1 MNILDIMSTKKLLKK
16 NYVLIIIGA
25 IILIIGGALVGSN
38 ESKRDDAPAYRR
50 VRSYTVITASTN
62 TAEYTGVIRARTE
75 SNLGFRVAG
84 KITEKLVKDGDHVI
98 RGQALMRL
106 DPTDIA
112 LGLAASKEAVT
123 AAKAQNRQALA
134 DERRMRNLLSEKA
147 VSTKDYDHARALADA
162 TTAQLSAAIANAKQ
176 MENQV
181 DYALLRAD
189 ADGIIMETVAD
200 VGQVVNTGAVV
211 VRLAHDGAREAVIN
225 FPEGD
230 AKASQHSAVAS
241 LYAAQGKIFPAE
253 LRELSAQADPIT
265 RTYQARYTLKEE
277 GKDAPL
283 GATVTVRLERDES
296 SGGAQLCEIP
306 IGALFDDGSGIS
318 VWVISPETSTLSRR
332 PVVVVK
338 LGSETALISKGL
350 ELGEQIL
357 ALGAHLVSEGE
368 HVQPQTNT
376 AEKKYDRL

>member
-1 MNILDIMSTKKLLKK
+1 MNIIDRNDTKQLLRK
-16 NYVLIIIGA
+16 YSIPIFIGA
-25 IILIIGGALVGSN
+25 LILVISGIFVGKNGSN
-38 ESKRDDAPAYRR
+38 LAETPTYRR
-50 VRSYTVITASTN
+50 VRSYTVIAASN
-62 TAEYTGVIRARTE
+62 HTAEYTGVIRAKTE
-75 SNLGFRVAG
+75 SNLGFRVPG
-84 KITEKLVKDGDHVI
+84 KITEKLVKDGEHVS

-106 DPTDIA
+106 DPTDLTLA
-112 LGLAASKEAVT
+112 LAASKEAVT

-134 DERRMRNLLSEKA
+134 DERRVRNLLAEKA
-147 VSTKDYDHARALADA
+147 VSTKDYDHAKALADA

-181 DYALLRAD
+181 DYAILRAD
-189 ADGIIMETVAD
+189 ADGVIMETVAD
-200 VGQVVNTGAVV
+200 VGQVVNTGSVV

-230 AKASQHSAVAS
+230 VKLSQSSAVAS
-241 LYAAQGKIFPAE
+241 LYADQGKTFPAE

-265 RTYQARYTLKEE
+265 RTYQARYTLKNE
-277 GKDAPL
+277 GKNAPL
-283 GATVTVRLERDES
+283 GATVTVHLERSES
-296 SGGAQLCEIP
+296 SEGVTMCEIP

-318 VWVISPETSTLSRR
+318 VWVINPETATLLRR

-368 HVQPQTNT
+368 HVQLQANT
-376 AEKKYDRL
+376 TEKKI